1 MIRKLRVTGAIMAA
15 AAGVTLPA
23 APAQAD
29 GWTDN
34 WSGNTY
40 STQSGNSF
48 GDIAALNEGA
58 GRATNV
64 NNVNGNAA
72 TASGGSGIGV
82 STTSD

>member
-1 MIRKLRVTGAIMAA
+1 MIRKLRVTGAVMAA

-40 STQSGNSF
+40 SSQSGNGF

-58 GRATNV
+58 GSATNV
-64 NNVNGNAA
+64 NNINGIAT
-72 TASGGSGIGV
+72 TASNGG
-82 STTSD
+82 TTVTYIFY